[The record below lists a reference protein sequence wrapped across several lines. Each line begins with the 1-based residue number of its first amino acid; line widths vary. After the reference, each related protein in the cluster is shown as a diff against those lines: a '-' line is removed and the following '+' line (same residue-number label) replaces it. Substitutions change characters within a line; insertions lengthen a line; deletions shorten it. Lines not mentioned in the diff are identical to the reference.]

1 MLKPYKIFF
10 LLSLILFLVSLPS
23 FFFPEGGI
31 KFCNISL
38 HYPSINQIFEID
50 TSRNQNQPSLK
61 PEIAFLDRMVDSTLK
76 TKSLQN
82 QPLNPNKNIDSTSI
96 QDSSKIVDT
105 IPNKSFSTDYLKSK
119 INKLE
124 FPDSTNNPLSSFF
137 EALHTGECNRK
148 LIRVLHY
155 GDSQIEGDRITSYLR
170 SRLQSKFGGGGL
182 GLLHA
187 VPQSSQPAAII
198 QSTSSNWEKTTL
210 ADYDKALTGTNRLG
224 ALEGYSIYT
233 PSHNLFSNL
242 TDEAW
247 VLFQRTGGISS
258 AHNFQKLRLFYGF
271 NSKPFMIELKS
282 KEKTLDA
289 EIIPST
295 NKLNSLTLDIASS
308 LNSFEIKFKG
318 EDSPMI
324 FGISLES
331 EKGVNIDN
339 IPIRG
344 SSGTN
349 FTKTNM
355 VFMKEMLKML
365 NTKLIILQFGV
376 NVVPNIVESYKYYE
390 IQLYNQIKAIQAAKP
405 DASIIMIGVS
415 DVSRKEGLR
424 FVSYPNVEKIRDAQ
438 KNASFKAGIPFWDCY
453 KAMGGKNSMV
463 AWENS
468 KPPLATKD
476 FIHFTYRGANLIAEM
491 FYGALMLEYDN
502 YILKISKQKINQ
514 FVSREDSLK
523 LSFKMN

>member
-1 MLKPYKIFF
+1 MLKPYKILF
-10 LLSLILFLVSLPS
+10 LLSLILILISIPS

-31 KFCNISL
+31 TFCNISL

-50 TSRNQNQPSLK
+50 TFQNQNQPNLK
-61 PEIAFLDRMVDSTLK
+61 PEIAFLNRILDSTLK
-76 TKSLQN
+76 ATSLQN
-82 QPLNPNKNIDSTSI
+82 QPLSLIKNIDSTGI

-105 IPNKSFSTDYLKSK
+105 IPNKAFSTDYLKSK

-124 FPDSTNNPLSSFF
+124 FFDSTNYPLSAFF
-137 EALHTGECNRK
+137 EALRTGECNRK
-148 LIRVLHY
+148 LIHVLHY

-182 GLLHA
+182 GLVHA
-187 VPQSSQPAAII
+187 VPQSSQPATII
-198 QSTSSNWEKTTL
+198 QTNSSNWEKTTL
-210 ADYDKALTGTNRLG
+210 ADHDKALTGTNRLG
-224 ALEGYSIYT
+224 VLEGYSVYT
-233 PSHNLFSNL
+233 PNHNLFSKS

-247 VLFQRTGGISS
+247 VLFQRTGGINS

-271 NSKPFMIELKS
+271 NSKPFLVELNS

-295 NKLNSLTLDIASS
+295 NKLNSLTLDISS
-308 LNSFEIKFKG
+308 SINTFEIRFKG
-318 EDSPMI
+318 ENSPMI

-349 FTKTNM
+349 FTKTDM

-390 IQLYNQIKAIQAAKP
+390 VQLYNQIKAIQAAKP

-453 KAMGGKNSMV
+453 EAMGGKNSMV

-491 FYGALMLEYDN
+491 FYAALMLEYNN
-502 YILKISKQKINQ
+502 YILKINKQKINR

-523 LSFKMN
+523 LSDKMN

>member
-1 MLKPYKIFF
+1 MI
-10 LLSLILFLVSLPS
+10 SLPS

-50 TSRNQNQPSLK
+50 TSKNQSQPNLK
-61 PEIAFLDRMVDSTLK
+61 PEIAFLDRIVDSTLK
-76 TKSLQN
+76 NNSIPN
-82 QPLNPNKNIDSTSI
+82 QSTNFIKGNDSTSI

-105 IPNKSFSTDYLKSK
+105 IPNRTLNTDYLRSK

-124 FPDSTNNPLSSFF
+124 FSDSTNYPLSAFF
-137 EALHTGECNRK
+137 EVLRTGECNRK
-148 LIRVLHY
+148 LIHVLHY

-170 SRLQSKFGGGGL
+170 SRLQCKFGGGGI
-182 GLLHA
+182 GLVHA
-187 VPQSSQPAAII
+187 IPQSCQPATII
-198 QSTSSNWEKTTL
+198 QTNSSNWEKTTL
-210 ADYDKALTGTNRLG
+210 ADHDKTLAGINRFG
-224 ALEGYSIYT
+224 ALVGYSLYT
-233 PSHNLFSNL
+233 PNRNLFSKS

-247 VLFQRTGGISS
+247 VLFQRTGGIGS

-271 NSKPFMIELKS
+271 NSKPFMIELNS
-282 KEKTLDA
+282 NEKTIDA

-295 NKLNSLTLDIASS
+295 NKLSSLTLDLASGI
-308 LNSFEIKFKG
+308 NAFEIKFKG
-318 EDSPMI
+318 ENSPMI

-331 EKGVNIDN
+331 EKGVGVDN

-349 FTKTNM
+349 FTKTDM
-355 VFMKEMLKML
+355 VFMKEMLQML

-390 IQLYNQIKAIQAAKP
+390 VQLYNQIKAIQAAKP

-453 KAMGGKNSMV
+453 EAMGGKNSMV

-468 KPPLATKD
+468 NPPLATKD

-491 FYGALMLEYDN
+491 FYAALMLEYDN
-502 YILKISKQKINQ
+502 YILKVSKQKTNQ
-514 FVSREDSLK
+514 LVSREDSLK
-523 LSFKMN
+523 LSSKMN